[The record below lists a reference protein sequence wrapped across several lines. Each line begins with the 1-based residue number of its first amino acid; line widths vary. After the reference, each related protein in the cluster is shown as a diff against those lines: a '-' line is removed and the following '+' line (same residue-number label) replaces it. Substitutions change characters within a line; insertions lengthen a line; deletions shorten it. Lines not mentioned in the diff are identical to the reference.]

1 VITAKV
7 KQLKTTS
14 ELNSRGETEAGREGE
29 PLKFARRVLIATLVV
44 VSVMLVLLFV
54 WYAADLLMLVFAGVL
69 VSILLRG
76 FSGWLRQKTGIGRGL
91 SLAIVALAFGILI
104 IVVVWLVTG
113 RIGTQVSELRQ
124 QLPVAFENVKN
135 YFGQYEWARNAI
147 EGLPNL
153 NDWLTSRG
161 GTIVSQLTGLASTTL
176 GAVVNVLVVIVI
188 GLYLASQPDLY
199 SRGITHLLP
208 FRYRVRAGEVLSE
221 IDEALRRWLVG
232 RFGLML
238 INGGLTAAGLWL
250 LGVPLALTL
259 GLLAGLL
266 NFVPNFGPWIAAVPA
281 ILIAFLQSPQQALY
295 VALLYLV
302 LQSVDG
308 YILTPL
314 VDRRS
319 VELPPVLTI
328 TAQIILGLAFG
339 FIGILL
345 ASPLTAVAMILVKRL
360 YVEDVLGDQVMH
372 AGGGTEDAKQDGKR
386 TGDTGDA

>member
-1 VITAKV
+1 MITAKV
-7 KQLKTTS
+7 KRLKTTS
-14 ELNSRGETEAGREGE
+14 TLNSREETEAGRESE
-29 PLKFARRVLIATLVV
+29 SLKFARRVLIATLVV
-44 VSVMLVLLFV
+44 ASVVLVLLFM

-76 FSGWLRQKTGIGRGL
+76 FSGWLHQKIHLGRGL
-91 SLAIVALAFGILI
+91 SLAIVALALGILI

-113 RIGTQVSELRQ
+113 RIGTQVTELRQ
-124 QLPVAFENVKN
+124 QLPVAAENVKN

-147 EGLPNL
+147 EGLPKL
-153 NDWLTSRG
+153 NDLLARRG

-176 GAVVNVLVVIVI
+176 GTIVNVLIVLVV

-199 SRGITHLLP
+199 SRGIKHLLP
-208 FRYRVRAGEVLSE
+208 FSYRERAGEIIDL
-221 IDEALRRWLVG
+221 IDEALRRWLMG

-266 NFVPNFGPWIAAVPA
+266 NFVPNFGPFIAAVPA
-281 ILIAFLQSPQQALY
+281 LLVAFLQSPQQALY

-328 TAQIILGLAFG
+328 TAQVLLGLAFG

-345 ASPLTAVAMILVKRL
+345 ASPLTAVAMILLKTL

-372 AGGGTEDAKQDGKR
+372 EGVKAEAKKRDGKR
-386 TGDTGDA
+386 DAGDA

>member
-1 VITAKV
+1 M
-7 KQLKTTS
+7 KTTS
-14 ELNSRGETEAGREGE
+14 ELNLQEERDAARESE
-29 PLKFARRVLIATLVV
+29 SLKLARRVLIATLVV
-44 VSVMLVLLFV
+44 ASVALALLFV

-76 FSGWLRQKTGIGRGL
+76 FSGWLRPTTGLGSAL
-91 SLAIVALAFGILI
+91 SLAIVALALGLLI
-104 IVVVWLVTG
+104 IVVVWLVAG
-113 RIGTQVSELRQ
+113 RLGTQVSELRQ
-124 QLPVAFENVKN
+124 QLPVAVENLKR
-135 YFGQYEWARNAI
+135 YFGQYEWTRNAI

-153 NDWLTSRG
+153 HDWLARRG

-176 GAVVNVLVVIVI
+176 GAVVNVLVVVII

-199 SRGITHLLP
+199 SRGIKHLLP
-208 FRYRVRAGEVLSE
+208 FRYRVRAGEIIGD
-221 IDEALRRWLVG
+221 IDEALGRWLMG

-238 INGGLTAAGLWL
+238 INGGLTAAGLWI

-266 NFVPNFGPWIAAVPA
+266 NFVPNFGPFIAAVPA
-281 ILIAFLQSPQQALY
+281 VLVAFLQSPQQALY

-328 TAQIILGLAFG
+328 TAQVLLGLAFG

-345 ASPLTAVAMILVKRL
+345 ASPLTAVAMILVKTL
-360 YVEDVLGDQVMH
+360 YVEDILGDQVLH
-372 AGGGTEDAKQDGKR
+372 EGHKAEDDKRDVRR
-386 TGDTGDA
+386 TGDAGDA